1 MTSDHNHDPPR
12 LRSVKHE
19 LPARLSDALE
29 TLPGEEPSAQ
39 ELEALARSVR
49 RARDAEPRELLPPSR
64 QRRMRSTSRRA
75 LSLALS
81 FAAGAGAGVGVTTA
95 VFLTSRALAP
105 TPAASAPAVGRAP
118 LAPSATVV
126 EPLPSSRAPAAPLP
140 TSAAAP
146 HPKPVPAPSAS
157 EHNGAAAAEAQ
168 PTPDELALVAR
179 AQAALARTPGA
190 ALSIAAEHER
200 AFPRGALTQEREVVA
215 IDALLRLN
223 RRAEAE
229 ARAAR
234 FHQRFPGSAHG
245 RRVDVLFEIRK

>member
-1 MTSDHNHDPPR
+1 MSSDHDHDPPR

-39 ELEALARSVR
+39 ELQALARSVHLA
-49 RARDAEPRELLPPSR
+49 RAREPRESLPP
-64 QRRMRSTSRRA
+64 RRRLGVRSASRRA
-75 LSLALS
+75 LSLALT
-81 FAAGAGAGVGVTTA
+81 FAAGAGAGVGVTTV
-95 VFLTSRALAP
+95 VFLVSRASAP
-105 TPAASAPAVGRAP
+105 PPAASARAVRSAP
-118 LAPSATVV
+118 LVPSATV
-126 EPLPSSRAPAAPLP
+126 EPFPSSQAPVAPLP
-140 TSAAAP
+140 PSPAAP
-146 HPKPVPAPSAS
+146 HPKPVPRPSDS
-157 EHNGAAAAEAQ
+157 EHDGAAAAEAQ

-190 ALSIAAEHER
+190 ALSIVAEHER
-200 AFPRGALTQEREVVA
+200 AFPHGALTQEREVVA

-245 RRVDVLFEIRK
+245 RRVDVLLEVRN